1 MWMIK
6 SNFGEGRFGDFSF
19 LFFKVI
25 QFDIKLLTYDM
36 RVDYIYT
43 YKKQEDIQ
51 GKKNKTKSSKNIDT
65 TNKYQFKRIGMNNI
79 YGQEFH

>member
-1 MWMIK
+1 MTC
-6 SNFGEGRFGDFSF
+6 
-19 LFFKVI
+19 V
-25 QFDIKLLTYDM
+25 LTIY
-36 RVDYIYT
+36 VYT